1 MKSCYSIDFFL
12 VERSV
17 INMVGLIINF
27 DDFLIEKLG
36 LYFHILKNR
45 VDNFIIKNKFIYQVI
60 NKLIMKKFYKLE
72 TTVAFFCNMTFNKY
86 VIVYAKRNIIF

>member
-45 VDNFIIKNKFIYQVI
+45 VDNFIIKNKFIY
-60 NKLIMKKFYKLE
+60 
-72 TTVAFFCNMTFNKY
+72 
-86 VIVYAKRNIIF
+86 